1 MKYFQAFLVI
11 ACILVMI
18 SALPADESI
27 IGDSVDNFHPTDDQQ
42 IKKKLLLKK
51 LLILKKKKILFG

>member
-1 MKYFQAFLVI
+1 
-11 ACILVMI
+11 MI

-27 IGDSVDNFHPTDDQQ
+27 LSDNVDNFHPSEDSE

-51 LLILKKKKILFG
+51 LLILKKKKLLLG

>member
-1 MKYFQAFLVI
+1 LQAFLVVVC
-11 ACILVMI
+11 AFVLI

-27 IGDSVDNFHPTDDQQ
+27 LSDNVDNFNPADDSE

-51 LLILKKKKILFG
+51 LLILKKKKLIG